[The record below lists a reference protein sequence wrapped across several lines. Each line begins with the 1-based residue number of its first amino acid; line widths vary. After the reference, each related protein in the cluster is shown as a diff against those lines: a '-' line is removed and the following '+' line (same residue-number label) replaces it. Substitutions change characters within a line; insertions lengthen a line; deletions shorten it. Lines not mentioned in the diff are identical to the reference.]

1 MQARVNPSNLS
12 INPAVGIT
20 NSDKIKCAVVHLYRD
35 GKNQSTAAGP

>member
-12 INPAVGIT
+12 IKPAVGIT
-20 NSDKIKCAVVHLYRD
+20 NPDKIKCAVVHLYKD